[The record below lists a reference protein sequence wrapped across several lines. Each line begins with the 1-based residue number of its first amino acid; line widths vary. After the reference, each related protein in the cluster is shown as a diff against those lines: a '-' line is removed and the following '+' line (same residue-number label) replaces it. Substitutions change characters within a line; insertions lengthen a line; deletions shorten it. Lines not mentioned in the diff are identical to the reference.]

1 MYALR
6 IKNVEAG
13 TAPQEDNSETLLA
26 GRARWKMVQTDLIIV
41 LMYCTGKIY
50 GTVIEGL
57 IVFRRRELL
66 RACHTTRVFVNAQS
80 MTRAVNPDSHSFS
93 FLDPGPG
100 RKS

>member
-1 MYALR
+1 
-6 IKNVEAG
+6 
-13 TAPQEDNSETLLA
+13 
-26 GRARWKMVQTDLIIV
+26 MVQTDLIIV

-57 IVFRRRELL
+57 IVFRRRDLL

-93 FLDPGPG
+93 FLDPGGSETLPEG
-100 RKS
+100 IIRFNKLHRVLND